1 MTRPSPQRQTL
12 LRSCSIFCRAVA
24 FSCLAVGGLA
34 ACSAVPDAVNPVEWY
49 QGVSGWFESD
59 AAQQDRAT
67 EKTARATTPLPG
79 TNQPYP
85 NLATVPNRPIIT
97 PPAERGKVVQ
107 GLAADRANARY
118 AESEPARSDSPAAAA
133 APPVS
138 PVPVPPAPAVEALA
152 AAPRVSQPAPVQ
164 ALPAPLTQPV
174 PQQMAAVQPAVPV
187 TARETP
193 VPVPTTPRSA
203 TFPLGM
209 TQSGTVFFANGSAAI
224 DADGKRALRILAD
237 GYKENG
243 GSLRIVGFASGQ
255 AASASAQ
262 IANFR
267 IAGQRAETVAQEL
280 NRLGVPMNHMVIS
293 SGNAGAGDAAL
304 ARRVEVSLD
313 Y

>member
-12 LRSCSIFCRAVA
+12 LRSCSIFCRSVA
-24 FSCLAVGGLA
+24 FGWLALGGLA

-59 AAQQDRAT
+59 EQQQERAT
-67 EKTARATTPLPG
+67 EKTARAATPLPG

-107 GLAADRANARY
+107 GLAADRENARY

-133 APPVS
+133 SAPPVS
-138 PVPVPPAPAVEALA
+138 PLPVPPAPAAEALV
-152 AAPRVSQPAPVQ
+152 AAPRVSQPAP
-164 ALPAPLTQPV
+164 
-174 PQQMAAVQPAVPV
+174 QMAAVQPAVPV
-187 TARETP
+187 TVRETP

-255 AASASAQ
+255 AASAAAQ

-267 IAGQRAETVAQEL
+267 IAGQRAEGVAQEL